1 MKASLAIIAGTLFLA
16 ASATAQPM
24 YSQGN
29 RPVMLI
35 ATGEVDAC
43 SLGEIAETGPDESVM
58 VFPGDSTDLDYV
70 ATLHGGSKVWICETS
85 EESGM
90 TGIVY
95 SDDPEKDCGV
105 SSPVEED
112 RPYLGPCDWGWIK
125 SDLIAVTAG

>member
-1 MKASLAIIAGTLFLA
+1 MKATLAAIAGTLFLA
-16 ASATAQPM
+16 ASASAQPM
-24 YSQGN
+24 SSQGN
-29 RPVMLI
+29 RLVMLI
-35 ATGEVDAC
+35 AAGELDAC
-43 SLGEIAETGPDESVM
+43 SLGQIAETGPDESVM

-70 ATLHGGSKVWICETS
+70 ATIDGGRTVWICETS

-105 SSPVEED
+105 SSPVAED

-125 SDLIAVTAG
+125 SDLVTVAAG